1 MGFVGR
7 VLVGGGGCQSDWGE
21 QKKGGMGPALDGLTI
36 NWVGSS
42 ERVQQRRLGRS
53 RSVPP
58 AGQETVSLETF
69 TSSSFPFLSPPPLS
83 FPPPS
88 LSPQS
93 SCQCS
98 RAFSDT
104 AAAQCFPCYSDAV
117 ARPLTRSRQNDVSL
131 QKLHTPGYMWLVCLR
146 SLSQPQVGQPA

>member
-69 TSSSFPFLSPPPLS
+69 TSSSFPFLSSSSAL
-83 FPPPS
+83 PPS
-88 LSPQS
+88 SLPLPSIFLS
-93 SCQCS
+93 
-98 RAFSDT
+98 
-104 AAAQCFPCYSDAV
+104 V
-117 ARPLTRSRQNDVSL
+117 LARVL
-131 QKLHTPGYMWLVCLR
+131 
-146 SLSQPQVGQPA
+146 